1 MKAGT
6 PFGTRP
12 RVGASIGTLQ
22 PPEFFNDVAARRA
35 FRSARAASSRRKS
48 PTARRGKTTARLA
61 NPVKA
66 SAAELQLVPA
76 NVSIGVAKTALFPSI
91 SLSRAFDL
99 QSTDLRDRFKG
110 SAMTSRRQS
119 TP

>member
-66 SAAELQLVPA
+66 SAAELLVPA
-76 NVSIGVAKTALFPSI
+76 NANVGVAKAALFPSL
-91 SLSRAFDL
+91 SLNRAFDL
-99 QSTDLRDRFKG
+99 QSTDLCDRFKG
-110 SAMTSRRQS
+110 SAMTSRRRS
-119 TP
+119 MP